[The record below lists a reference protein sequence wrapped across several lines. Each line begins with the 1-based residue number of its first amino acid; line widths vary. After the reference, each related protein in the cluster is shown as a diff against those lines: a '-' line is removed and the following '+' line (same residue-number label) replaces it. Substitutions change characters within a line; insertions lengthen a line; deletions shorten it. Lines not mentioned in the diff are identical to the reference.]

1 MPRSTFPTAG
11 SERKSA
17 VPFTR
22 DHFHCTGW
30 FTTMVIQFWVSGRL
44 PPKSGREQICY
55 FSDTSSMLQ
64 VKIRNLENVFCHS
77 KYENFLTHW
86 SSQMWSVVIAINV
99 IFKNVLTMKDINILK
114 ILHDSVNQHLTN
126 NQCTILYKII

>member
-1 MPRSTFPTAG
+1 MWVSPLSVPRSTFPTAG

-30 FTTMVIQFWVSGRL
+30 LTTMVIQFWVSGRL
-44 PPKSGREQICY
+44 PPKSRREQICY

-86 SSQMWSVVIAINV
+86 SSQMWSVVIVINV
-99 IFKNVLTMKDINILK
+99 IFFKCTDNERY
-114 ILHDSVNQHLTN
+114 QHFEDFTWLSKPTLN
-126 NQCTILYKII
+126 K